1 MQFELSE
8 ELLLLQETVKSFT
21 AAEVAPKAAERDRKG
36 QFPHDILKAA
46 SELGFLGMTIPEK
59 YGGVEM
65 GNLALSLL
73 IEEISRADASLGV
86 TLSVHNSLVGS
97 TITHHGTD
105 AQKEKYLPRVASGEL
120 LGAYALTESNAG
132 TDAANLGLKAEKK
145 GDHYV
150 LNGSKL
156 FITNGLEAGLFIVF
170 ARTSREDKKSRG
182 VTCFLVEPSYP
193 GFSIGTEEEKMGIR
207 ATSTVELLFEDC
219 PVPAEN
225 VLGEVGKGFRIAMWA
240 LDGGRIGVGSQ
251 ALGIAQA
258 CLDASLKYSKE
269 RQQFGRPIA
278 SFQAIQWKVAEMA
291 TEIEAARLLIR
302 KAAWLRDKGL
312 DCTSFACM
320 AKMKASEVCVNAAG
334 EAVQIH
340 GGAGYT
346 KEFPVERYFRDS
358 RITKIYEG
366 TSEAVRMVLARRLL
380 G

>member
-8 ELLLLQETVKSFT
+8 ELQLLQETVKSFA
-21 AAEVAPKAAERDRKG
+21 AAEVAPKAAERDKLGR
-36 QFPHDILKAA
+36 FPFKTLAA
-46 SELGFLGMTIPEK
+46 AGELGFLGMTIPEK

-86 TLSVHNSLVGS
+86 TLSVHNSLIGS
-97 TITHHGTD
+97 TLTHHGTE

-132 TDAANLGLKAEKK
+132 TDAANLSLKAEKK

-150 LNGSKL
+150 LNGAKL

-170 ARTSREDKKSRG
+170 ARTSQEDKKSRG
-182 VTCFLVEPSYP
+182 VTCFLVEPSCP

-219 PVPAEN
+219 VVPAEN
-225 VLGEVGKGFRIAMWA
+225 VLGEEGKGFRIAMWA

-258 CLDASLKYSKE
+258 CLDASLKYAKE
-269 RQQFGRPIA
+269 REQFNQPIA
-278 SFQAIQWKVAEMA
+278 AFQAIQWKLAEMA

-302 KAAWLRDKGL
+302 KAAWLRDQAL
-312 DCTSFACM
+312 DCTAVACM
-320 AKMKASEVCVNAAG
+320 AKMKASEVCVNAAD

-380 G
+380 S